1 MSHASPHR
9 PTALAGAAG
18 VLLNLVAVA
27 ALGPVPHTYAP
38 GNVAAWQAE
47 TVAAPGHST
56 VSAWAF
62 TLGLVLLAA
71 FAAGFS
77 AAAGTRGRAWGLL
90 GAALFGG
97 GALLN
102 AAGTM
107 APVAVLHVSA
117 DAGEALLWMTLLLD
131 AGFNAL
137 LGLGLLAWAAALAP
151 EDGWPR
157 WLRAWAAVAGLASL
171 PVALQFHSD
180 TFARLLAVSG
190 PLWTGWV
197 LAASWKLWRRA

>member
-1 MSHASPHR
+1 MSHPSLQR

-18 VLLNLVAVA
+18 VVLNLVAVA

-38 GNVAAWQAE
+38 GNVSAWRAE

-71 FAAGFS
+71 FAAGLS
-77 AAAGTRGRAWGLL
+77 DAADTRARAWARL

-102 AAGTM
+102 AAGTL

-117 DAGEALLWMTLLLD
+117 DVGEALLWMTLLLD
-131 AGFNAL
+131 ASFNAL

-151 EDGWPR
+151 EAGWPR
-157 WLRAWAAVAGLASL
+157 WLRGWAVLAGLASL

-197 LAASWKLWRRA
+197 MAASWKLWGRA

>member
-1 MSHASPHR
+1 MSHAFLQR

-18 VLLNLVAVA
+18 VLLNLVAVG

-38 GNVAAWQAE
+38 GNVPAWRAE

-71 FAAGFS
+71 FAAGLS
-77 AAAGTRGRAWGLL
+77 DAVGARGRAWGRL

-102 AAGTM
+102 AAGTL

-117 DAGEALLWMTLLLD
+117 DVGEALLWMTLLLD
-131 AGFNAL
+131 ASFNAL
-137 LGLGLLAWAAALAP
+137 LGLGLLAWAAAVSP

-157 WLRAWAAVAGLASL
+157 WLRGWAVLAGLASL
-171 PVALQFHSD
+171 PVALQFHAD
-180 TFARLLAVSG
+180 GFARLLAVSG

-197 LAASWKLWRRA
+197 MAASWTLWRRA